1 MPFQK
6 GNQLGR
12 AATGRPRKPEIE
24 MLRQAAAEVEAEEKV
39 SLYKH
44 AIKQAYKDNGVL
56 IAIIKKFVPDITK
69 SDIDVHVPKGITIN
83 FSDGK
88 KIEA

>member
-6 GNQLGR
+6 GNKFGNR
-12 AATGRPRKPEIE
+12 EGRPRQPEIE
-24 MLRQAAAEVEAEEKV
+24 KLRQAVAEVEQEQKK

-44 AIKQAYKDNGVL
+44 LVEQAFKDSAVL
-56 IAIIKKFVPDITK
+56 VALTKKFVPDITK
-69 SDIDVHVPKGITIN
+69 ADVDVNIPKGITIN